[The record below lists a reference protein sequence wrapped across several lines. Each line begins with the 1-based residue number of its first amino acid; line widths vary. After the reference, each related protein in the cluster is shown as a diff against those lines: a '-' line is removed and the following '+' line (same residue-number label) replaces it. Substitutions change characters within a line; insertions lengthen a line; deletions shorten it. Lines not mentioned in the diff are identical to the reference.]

1 MAVTPETTLAARA
14 AAVIPGGVNSGQRRV
29 PGLEELVVTAT
40 SGATFTDA
48 EGNTYTDYHAA
59 FGPPLLGHNDPD
71 VDRAVAE
78 TARTVGLMG
87 VGVTPVEIELA
98 ERICELVPSVERVL
112 LTETGSEATFHAIRV
127 ARAATGRRYIVKFQG
142 CYHGWHDSVAMNVIS
157 LPENMGKHDPMSK
170 GALREVTE
178 ATIVCRF
185 NDADDVE
192 RALREHDVAAI
203 ILEPIPH
210 NIGTV
215 LPQPGFLERLR
226 ELATAHGTVLIF
238 DEVITGF
245 RHALGGYQ
253 SIAGVT
259 PDLTTLGKAM
269 ANGWPVSAL
278 GGRAELMEMFST
290 TPGRP
295 AFFAGTFNGHP
306 ATAAAALAT
315 IEKLEREPVHEHV
328 FRLGERTRGGLR
340 ALYARLGVPVVVAG
354 FGSVFLTYFLEG
366 PVEGY
371 DYLLRNDVDL
381 FVGYRRELMRH
392 GIFELP
398 LNLKRSHFS
407 YAHTDEDVDRLLEA
421 TEAAVAPIL
430 AARA

>member
-1 MAVTPETTLAARA
+1 MAVTPDTDLAARA

-29 PGLEELVVTAT
+29 PGLEDLVVTAT

-48 EGNTYTDYHAA
+48 EGRTYTDYHAA

-71 VDRAVAE
+71 VDAAVAA
-78 TARTVGLMG
+78 TARSVGLMG

-98 ERICELVPSVERVL
+98 ERLCELVPSVERVL

-127 ARAATGRRYIVKFQG
+127 ARAATGRRHVIKFQG
-142 CYHGWHDSVAMNVIS
+142 CYHGWHDAVAMNVIS
-157 LPENMGKHDPMSK
+157 LPENVGRHDPLSK
-170 GALREVTE
+170 GVLPEVTE

-185 NDADDVE
+185 NDAEEVE
-192 RALREHDVAAI
+192 RALIDHDVAAI

-210 NIGTV
+210 NIGAV
-215 LPQPGFLERLR
+215 LPEDGFLERLR
-226 ELATAHGTVLIF
+226 ELATKHGTVLIF

-245 RHALGGYQ
+245 RHALGGFQ

-269 ANGWPVSAL
+269 GNGWPISAL
-278 GGRAELMEMFST
+278 GGKAELMDLFST

-306 ATAAAALAT
+306 PTAAAALAT
-315 IEKLEREPVHEHV
+315 IDKLRREPVHEHV
-328 FRLGERTRGGLR
+328 FRLGERARR
-340 ALYARLGVPVVVAG
+340 ALDELYRRLGIPAVVSG
-354 FGSVFLTYFLEG
+354 YGSVFLAYFLEG
-366 PVEGY
+366 PVRNY
-371 DYLLRNDVDL
+371 DDLLRNDVDL
-381 FVGYRRELMRH
+381 FVGYRRELMKD

-421 TEAAVAPIL
+421 TEAAVTRFQGS
-430 AARA
+430 RA